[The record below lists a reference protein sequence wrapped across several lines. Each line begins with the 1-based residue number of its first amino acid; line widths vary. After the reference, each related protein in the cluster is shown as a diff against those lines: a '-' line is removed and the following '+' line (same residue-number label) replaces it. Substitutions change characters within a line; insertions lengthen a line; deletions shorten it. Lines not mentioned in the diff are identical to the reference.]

1 MPHHA
6 DDSKYS
12 IHNRKEIISILESL
26 RKERAAIQLAASNA
40 EEITTSIIEA
50 SDQGNYVYLDVTADE
65 RLNSR
70 IADSNHITFT
80 TRGGVKVKW
89 HSTHIRLVRLP
100 DGAAF
105 SILVPALVE
114 RVQRRESFRV
124 PIPQGKNS
132 LACRIFLLE
141 KMLEAP
147 IRDIS
152 ATGICFAAK
161 KPLPSVFSEGAV
173 LGRCQ
178 IEFPVVGALQFKL
191 RIREIRASHDN
202 SCYISAEF
210 MDLSRSANNVMQ
222 RSLLQLEVEYRNQP
236 PGA

>member
-1 MPHHA
+1 MSHHA

-12 IHNRKEIISILESL
+12 IHHRKEIISILESL
-26 RKERAAIQLAASNA
+26 RKERATIQLATSNA
-40 EEITTSIIEA
+40 GEITTSIIET

-70 IADSNHITFT
+70 IADSKHTTFT
-80 TRGGVKVKW
+80 TKSGVKVKW

-124 PIPQGKNS
+124 PIPQGKNGLS
-132 LACRIFLLE
+132 CRIFLLE

-152 ATGICFAAK
+152 ATGICFAVK
-161 KPLPSVFSEGAV
+161 KPLPSIFSEGAT

-178 IEFPVVGALQFKL
+178 IEFPVVGAIQFKL
-191 RIREIRASHDN
+191 GIREIRLSNDN
-202 SCYISAEF
+202 LCYISAEF

-222 RSLLQLEVEYRNQP
+222 RCLLQLEVEYRNLP
-236 PGA
+236 SAD